1 MLNAALENWKQACT
15 FAIEMSKISQRS
27 TSILPLEA
35 HIVYVMKLTNVL
47 FNDKITKE
55 NVAQKLNEVRE
66 VCNEVE
72 KFIESSEKSKT
83 H

>member
-1 MLNAALENWKQACT
+1 
-15 FAIEMSKISQRS
+15 MSKISQRS
-27 TSILPLEA
+27 ASILPLEA
-35 HIVYVMKLTNVL
+35 NIIYVMKLTNVL

-72 KFIESSEKSKT
+72 KFIQSSEKSKT